1 MCPISST
8 ALVLNHPRTPAPG
21 LGSPEANLATRT
33 AGADTVRTW
42 SWTTRTGQLAPE
54 ITVCVPVPVPRRAE
68 DCDEQRAS
76 KTLHPAYT
84 FPCVERRTG
93 LDSPSFL
100 DERCLRLWVRTPAGS
115 PSRQFPTA
123 LLYSHHPL
131 IYTLARKI
139 AQAPVRP
146 ACDSSL
152 LDPGSTPYSPSLA
165 LPSHSAP
172 SNYPMPKAPTTS
184 ARPAL
189 RRNQVRFL
197 HPTPLSPPNHTPLR
211 RIAVRPASPA
221 ESGNSYVH
229 SIAYLK
235 CPLTPANA

>member
-1 MCPISST
+1 MR
-8 ALVLNHPRTPAPG
+8 A
-21 LGSPEANLATRT
+21 
-33 AGADTVRTW
+33 W

-54 ITVCVPVPVPRRAE
+54 ITVRVPVPVPRRAE

-131 IYTLARKI
+131 IYTLARKSHKPPSVQLAI
-139 AQAPVRP
+139 PV
-146 ACDSSL
+146 S
-152 LDPGSTPYSPSLA
+152 STPALLPTLLRSRCRRTRHPQTTPCLRRRPPPRAQHSAGTRSVSSILPPSLHLIIPLYVA
-165 LPSHSAP
+165 LPLGLP
-172 SNYPMPKAPTTS
+172 LLQKAET
-184 ARPAL
+184 RMC
-189 RRNQVRFL
+189 
-197 HPTPLSPPNHTPLR
+197 TPLR
-211 RIAVRPASPA
+211 TSSAP
-221 ESGNSYVH
+221 
-229 SIAYLK
+229 
-235 CPLTPANA
+235 